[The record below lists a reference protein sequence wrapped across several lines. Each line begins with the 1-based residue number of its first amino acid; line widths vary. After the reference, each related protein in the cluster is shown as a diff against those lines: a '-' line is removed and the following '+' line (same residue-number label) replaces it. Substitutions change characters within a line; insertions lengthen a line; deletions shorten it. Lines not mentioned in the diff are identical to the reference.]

1 MAIKIAQIENLQQ
14 MDVLVAGPDDANHL
28 FIIDGQFN
36 AGLAI
41 GSQGTNFTTAK
52 ETFSALIGPKLAN
65 RQFVRAIGT
74 ASFVK
79 TQIANIAP
87 GGSATWNIVDVD
99 ADWDDESGQ
108 VELRIEARV
117 SCLGSNQSASIDGF
131 AFHVTILAA
140 LPAGLYL
147 ISSQQK
153 SPAPMLRRDFC
164 SEMRVSEYF

>member
-1 MAIKIAQIENLQQ
+1 MDGTIGYIVSNAIYSKQNELEEVIMAIKIAQVQNLQQ

-28 FIIDGQFN
+28 FIIDGQFD
-36 AGLAI
+36 ASLAI
-41 GSQGTNFTTAK
+41 GSQGTNFATAK
-52 ETFSALIGPKLAN
+52 ETFSVLIGPKLAN

-74 ASFVK
+74 ASIVK

-108 VELRIEARV
+108 VELRIEAQV
-117 SCLGSNQSASIDGF
+117 NCSGSNQSASINAF

-140 LPAGLYL
+140 LPAN
-147 ISSQQK
+147 
-153 SPAPMLRRDFC
+153 
-164 SEMRVSEYF
+164 

>member
-1 MAIKIAQIENLQQ
+1 MGCTIGYIVSNAIYSRQNELEEVIMAIKIAQVQNLQQ

-28 FIIDGQFN
+28 FIIDGQFD
-36 AGLAI
+36 ASLGI
-41 GSQGTNFTTAK
+41 GSQGTNFATAK
-52 ETFSALIGPKLAN
+52 ETFSVLIGPKLAN

-74 ASFVK
+74 ASIVK

-108 VELRIEARV
+108 VELRIEAQV
-117 SCLGSNQSASIDGF
+117 NCSGSNQSASINAF

-140 LPAGLYL
+140 LPAN
-147 ISSQQK
+147 
-153 SPAPMLRRDFC
+153 
-164 SEMRVSEYF
+164 